1 MKRVRQIILKIFIY
15 LCLLGLALS
24 MLIPFLWMVATS
36 LMDEFEVYQVPPTFI
51 PDRPLWSN
59 YREALTAL
67 PFGRF
72 FLNTLMMAAGVVTG
86 QLLFCSMAA
95 YAFARLR
102 FTGRDKLFL
111 LYMGSMMIPG
121 IITLIPSFLIIQTL
135 KWMNTYWALIVPTVS
150 SAWGIFLLR
159 QFFLT
164 LPKELEEAARIDGAS
179 EFTIYF
185 RIILP
190 LSKPALATLGI
201 FAFMGTWQSFLWPLI
216 VTDRMDRRPVEV
228 GIAMFHSLYAQS
240 WPYQMAAAV
249 TVMVPIIVV
258 FFFAQKYFIRGIA
271 LTGVKG

>member
-1 MKRVRQIILKIFIY
+1 MRQIILKTFIY
-15 LCLLGLALS
+15 LSLLALALS

-36 LMDEFEVYQVPPTFI
+36 LMDEFEVYHYPPKFL
-51 PDRPLWSN
+51 PDRLLWSN
-59 YREALTAL
+59 YWKALTAL

-72 FLNTLMMAAGVVTG
+72 FLNTAIMAAGVVMG
-86 QLLFCSMAA
+86 QLILCSTAA

-102 FTGRDKLFL
+102 FRGRDKLFWVVL
-111 LYMGSMMIPG
+111 ASMMIPG
-121 IITLIPSFLIIQTL
+121 VITLIPGFLIIQTL
-135 KWMNTYWALIVPTVS
+135 GWMNTYWALIVPTVS

-164 LPKELEEAARIDGAS
+164 LPRELEDAARIDGAS

-185 RIILP
+185 RIVLP

-216 VTDRMDRRPVEV
+216 VTDRMDMRPVEV
-228 GIAMFHSLYAQS
+228 GIAMFHSLYAQN

-258 FFFAQKYFIRGIA
+258 FFIAQKYFIRGIV
-271 LTGVKG
+271 LTGLKE

>member
-1 MKRVRQIILKIFIY
+1 MKRVRKIIPNVFTY
-15 LCLLGLALS
+15 LCLLGLALP

-36 LMDEFEVYQVPPTFI
+36 LMDEFEVYQFPPRFI

-59 YREALTAL
+59 YPNALTAL

-72 FLNTLMMAAGVVTG
+72 FLNTLIMAVGVVTG

-102 FTGRDKLFL
+102 FRGRNTLFL

-135 KWMNTYWALIVPTVS
+135 RWMNTYWALIVPTVS

-164 LPKELEEAARIDGAS
+164 LPRELEEAARIDGAS
-179 EFTIYF
+179 EFSIYF

-228 GIAMFHSLYAQS
+228 GIAMFHSLYAQH

-249 TVMVPIIVV
+249 TVMVPIVVV

-271 LTGVKG
+271 LTGLKG